1 MEDDERA
8 VPGELAVHVHAV
20 HARRERA
27 LDGVEAVVGRVVAEA
42 AMAEHERTRGPG
54 DERASIRR
62 LVTAQ
67 VQGGDRQ
74 REGDGGEDLAPAPAT
89 RGRHVNAARCAHS
102 ARRIGW

>member
-42 AMAEHERTRGPG
+42 ATTLVAIDYRADETVPVPEEWRERIEAYETR
-54 DERASIRR
+54 DF
-62 LVTAQ
+62 
-67 VQGGDRQ
+67 
-74 REGDGGEDLAPAPAT
+74 
-89 RGRHVNAARCAHS
+89 AAA
-102 ARRIGW
+102 